1 MKISNPFKNITSRT
15 EKWLKKANAYMYN
28 FKDGHFQFPYA
39 ANDPELMVE
48 GIKKTPFVNY
58 DEKMQCLETDSKFMK
73 IKFKYIKIE
82 EGLWMTATHSHWKVN
97 VKVVALADEVPSD
110 YFFLGYS
117 RSTDNIMVYASEERH
132 LFENN
137 SHSWTFYKSTTALD
151 AYFKKDCKAFTT
163 LFIFN
168 RAWFEA
174 NIQPCKDIKKE
185 LVEQILD
192 ANYAYKSYIYE
203 NRTIINQK
211 YIQLYE
217 KINDKQISD
226 IDLANLLTTVKSY
239 ITDFFT
245 TYFGLQQQPMS
256 DLSVK
261 IYDRT
266 RMEMVEKYLQ
276 TKLNKEF
283 VGLETIADKFKI
295 SVSKLN
301 TDFKIVY
308 GVTVYQYF
316 LKLQME
322 LSIELL
328 QKKYSISN
336 ISAILGYENPSKY
349 SAKFKDVFGVIP
361 SKYY

>member
-1 MKISNPFKNITSRT
+1 MKITNTFKNITVRT

-48 GIKKTPFVNY
+48 GIKNTPFV
-58 DEKMQCLETDSKFMK
+58 DFDAQRQCLETDSKFMK
-73 IKFKYIKIE
+73 IKLKYIKIE

-97 VKVVALADEVPSD
+97 VKVVALADDVPSD

-117 RSTDNIMVYASEERH
+117 RSTDNIMVFASENR
-132 LFENN
+132 LLYENN

-168 RAWFEA
+168 KAWFDA

-185 LVEQILD
+185 LTNQIME
-192 ANYAYKSYIYE
+192 ANYAYKSYIYD
-203 NRTIINQK
+203 NKTAINQK
-211 YIQLYE
+211 YIQLFE
-217 KINDKQISD
+217 TINNKEMDKIDM
-226 IDLANLLTTVKSY
+226 ATLLKTVKSY
-239 ITDFFT
+239 IFDFFVVN
-245 TYFGLQQQPMS
+245 FGTQQQS
-256 DLSVK
+256 LSVANVK

-266 RMEMVEKYLQ
+266 RMERVEKYLQ
-276 TKLNKEF
+276 TILSKNFE
-283 VGLETIADKFKI
+283 GLDVIAKKFKI

-301 TDFKIVY
+301 IDFKLVY
-308 GVTVYQYF
+308 GVTVHQYF

-322 LSIELL
+322 LSVDLL
-328 QKKYSISN
+328 QKKYSIKD
-336 ISAILGYENPSKY
+336 ISAILGYENASKY
-349 SAKFKDVFGVIP
+349 AAKFKEIFGVIP